1 MIPGKGRKKEWGR
14 RVALWLGLCLF
25 GCLYAPWAKELEGT
39 FLRVME
45 QPAAV
50 TDVMGE
56 GAADSGPD
64 ARDGAAGLADARSSG
79 SEVLGAESSDIESPA
94 EKVAYL
100 TFDDGPST
108 HSGELLDILK
118 EENVKA
124 TFFVVGKEDEE
135 SREVYKRIVREG
147 HSLGLHSYSHVYKQ
161 IYSSVES
168 FQEDLWKLKT
178 YLYHITGVS
187 CDIYRFPG
195 GSSTTKIK
203 FPLEQGEKYLKE
215 KGIRY
220 FDWNATAE
228 DAVCVQS
235 APGVIMNRVLK
246 DALKHDKTVILMHDL
261 NCCKTTLNAVRPL
274 IARLRKEGYIF
285 DRLTKDTILE

>member
-1 MIPGKGRKKEWGR
+1 MPVRRDRENWGR
-14 RVALWLGLCLF
+14 RAVLWLGLCLA
-25 GCLYAPWAKELEGT
+25 GCLYAPHAREAEGR
-39 FLRVME
+39 FLRTME
-45 QPAAV
+45 QPAEI

-56 GAADSGPD
+56 GTADGD
-64 ARDGAAGLADARSSG
+64 
-79 SEVLGAESSDIESPA
+79 EETVMQ
-94 EKVAYL
+94 KVAYL

-135 SREVYKRIVREG
+135 SREIYKRIVRES
-147 HSLGLHSYSHVYKQ
+147 HSLGLHSYSHVYKE
-161 IYSSVES
+161 IYSSTDN
-168 FQEDLWKLKT
+168 FQADLWKLKT

-195 GSSTTKIK
+195 GSSTTQMK
-203 FPLEQGEKYLKE
+203 FPLEEGEKFLEE

-235 APGVIMNRVLK
+235 APGVIMKRVLK

-274 IARLRKEGYIF
+274 IARLRKEGYTF
-285 DRLTKDTILE
+285 DRLTRDTILE